1 MDKKK
6 EKDKQNKQEH
16 EILGDVTYTHTAQ
29 SKRDTNIKRR
39 YCNEQKHKFRK
50 QKCKKKA

>member
-16 EILGDVTYTHTAQ
+16 ENLGDVTYTHTAQ